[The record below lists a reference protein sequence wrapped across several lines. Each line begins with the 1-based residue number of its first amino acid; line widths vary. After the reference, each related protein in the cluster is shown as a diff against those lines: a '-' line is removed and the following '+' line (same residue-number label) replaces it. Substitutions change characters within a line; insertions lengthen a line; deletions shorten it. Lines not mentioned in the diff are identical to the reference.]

1 MIRSLHIK
9 NLATIEEIDLPLQEG
24 FTILTGET
32 GAGKSII
39 IDGIRLILGE
49 KGSPDMIRT
58 GTKETSVE
66 VIFPFHQKMTY
77 FRDYFPESDEEML
90 VQRNVSARGAGKAY
104 INGTL
109 VPNRKLK
116 EMGGNLVDIYGQND
130 HVFLLNLDFQ
140 LNYLD
145 DYADAS
151 SLKKDV
157 SQKAKELKKLS
168 KEKKDLE
175 DKEREREQRL
185 DFLEF
190 QIKEIERAKLKR
202 GEEEELH
209 STRNIL
215 KNAEK
220 IGSLVDKALSISYHQ
235 ENSISS
241 LLAQLQNAVHDLVN
255 FDKTFKE
262 TEDSINQF
270 SITIQEFSD
279 FLFKFKEK
287 QETAPEKLEELEERL
302 SQIEKLK
309 RKYGSNVVEIL
320 TYLEKAKQEYEEL
333 STSQE
338 KLADLETEIEKAFSQ
353 YMILAEKLSQMRGKS
368 ATILEKNVEKEISL
382 LGMRKARF
390 KIKIESFPPSRD
402 SMDKVKESGSEEVE
416 FLISPNPGEELRP
429 LRKIASGGELSRVM
443 LALKTIG
450 KETESLK
457 TMIFDE
463 IDSGIGG
470 KTAEFVA
477 LKLRKLS
484 NTHQI
489 ICITHLPQIAS
500 FATHHY
506 RIDKKIDKE
515 RTFTT
520 IKKLSFKERITEV
533 ARLLAG
539 SHITETTLK
548 NAREML
554 SHNLGENSAQE
565 Q

>member
-9 NLATIEEIDLPLQEG
+9 NLATIEEIDLPLQKG

-39 IDGIRLILGE
+39 IDGIRLVLGE

-66 VIFPFHQKMTY
+66 VIFPFHHKMTD
-77 FRDYFPESDEEML
+77 FSEYFPESDEEML
-90 VQRNVSARGAGKAY
+90 IQRRVSTRGAGKAY

-109 VPNRKLK
+109 VPNRRLK
-116 EMGGNLVDIYGQND
+116 ETGGKLVDIYGQND

-145 DYADAS
+145 DYAEATS
-151 SLKKDV
+151 IKKDV
-157 SQKAKELKKLS
+157 SVQAKELKKLAR
-168 KEKKDLE
+168 EKKDLE
-175 DKEREREQRL
+175 EKEKEREQRL
-185 DFLEF
+185 DFLDF

-209 STRNIL
+209 SARNIL

-220 IGSLVDKALSISYHQ
+220 IGSLVDKALSISYDQ

-241 LLAQLQNAVHDLVN
+241 LLAQLQDAVHDLADY
-255 FDKTFKE
+255 DKTFKE
-262 TEDSINQF
+262 MEDSISQF

-279 FLFKFKEK
+279 FLLKFQEK

-302 SQIEKLK
+302 SLIEKLK
-309 RKYGSNVVEIL
+309 RKYGSNVDDIL

-338 KLADLETEIEKAFSQ
+338 KLADLEKEIERAFNQ
-353 YMILAEKLSQMRGKS
+353 YKIHAKNLSQTRKKS
-368 ATILEKNVEKEISL
+368 AALLEKNVEKEISL
-382 LGMRKARF
+382 LGMKKARF
-390 KIKIESFPPSRD
+390 EIRIESFPPSPD
-402 SMDKVKESGSEEVE
+402 SLDKVKENGTEEVE
-416 FLISPNPGEELRP
+416 FLISPNPGEEMRP

-450 KETESLK
+450 KETETLK

-477 LKLRKLS
+477 LKLKKLAV
-484 NTHQI
+484 THQV

-506 RIDKKIDKE
+506 KIDKKIDKE
-515 RTFTT
+515 RTFTS

-554 SHNLGENSAQE
+554 NHNLGENSA
-565 Q
+565 

>member
-9 NLATIEEIDLPLQEG
+9 NLATIEEIELPLQEG

-32 GAGKSII
+32 GGGKSII
-39 IDGIRLILGE
+39 IDGLRLVLGE

-58 GTKETSVE
+58 GKRETSVE
-66 VIFPFHQKMTY
+66 VILPFHQQMAD
-77 FRDYFPESDEEML
+77 FRDYIPESDEEML
-90 VQRNVSARGAGKAY
+90 VQRKVSARRAGKAY

-109 VPNRKLK
+109 VPNRRLK
-116 EMGGNLVDIYGQND
+116 EMGGKLVDIYGQND
-130 HVFLLNLDFQ
+130 HVFLLNLEYQ

-151 SLKKDV
+151 LVKKIV
-157 SQKAKELKKLS
+157 SHLVRELKKLS
-168 KEKKDLE
+168 KEKKELE
-175 DKEREREQRL
+175 EKEREREQRL
-185 DFLEF
+185 DFMEF
-190 QIKEIERAKLKR
+190 QVKEIERTKLKR
-202 GEEEELH
+202 GEEEELR

-215 KNAEK
+215 KNAEQ
-220 IGSLVDKALSISYHQ
+220 IGSLIENALDISYAQ
-235 ENSISS
+235 ENSITS
-241 LLAQLQNAVHDLVN
+241 LLSQLQNTVHNLVD

-262 TEDSINQF
+262 TEEVLNQF

-279 FLFKFKEK
+279 FLLKFKEK
-287 QETAPEKLEELEERL
+287 QEAAPEKLEELEERL

-309 RKYGSNVVEIL
+309 RKYGSSVDEIL
-320 TYLEKAKQEYEEL
+320 SYLERTKQEYEEL

-338 KLADLETEIEKAFSQ
+338 RLADLEKEMERVFNEYKSH
-353 YMILAEKLSQMRGKS
+353 AEKLSNLRKKS
-368 ATILEKNVEKEISL
+368 ANKLEKFIEKEISI
-382 LGMRKARF
+382 LGMKKARF
-390 KIKIESFPPSRD
+390 KINIETFTPSPD
-402 SMDKVKESGSEEVE
+402 SIEKVRESGTEEVE
-416 FLISPNPGEELRP
+416 FMISPNPGEDLRP

-450 KETESLK
+450 KETEALK

-477 LKLRKLS
+477 QKLRQLS
-484 NTHQI
+484 STHQSI
-489 ICITHLPQIAS
+489 YITHLPQIAS

-506 RIDKKIDKE
+506 KIDKKIDKE

-520 IKKLSFKERITEV
+520 VKKLSYDERVKEI

-539 SHITETTLK
+539 SRITETTLK

-554 SHNLGENSAQE
+554 SHNLGKNSAP
-565 Q
+565 